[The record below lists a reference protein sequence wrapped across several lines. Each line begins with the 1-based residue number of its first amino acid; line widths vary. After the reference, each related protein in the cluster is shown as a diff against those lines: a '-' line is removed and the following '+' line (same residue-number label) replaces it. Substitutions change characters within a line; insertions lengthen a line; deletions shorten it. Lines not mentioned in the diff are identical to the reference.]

1 MNSKLHITY
10 WLIMKT
16 GNLTILILLILT
28 SFSCVSI
35 NKISRHD
42 FDTGYFKLKSPEV
55 KPEKIYADLTGDS
68 ITVFSVTG
76 EGRQRA
82 PEILSSRGMNINN
95 IRPGSFLN
103 NSVFIKNS
111 LDIDLSTVLIKYR
124 FESSGV
130 PNQLNANL
138 NGALYLGFRKD
149 YYSFRS
155 KLSPLN
161 VYKTQRR
168 HIGFDAG
175 VFAGLGITPVNYTV
189 TNNHTMLEYDGI
201 VFQKGIAGFITIEFM
216 SVGIALGFDNL
227 LDGNSKYWV
236 FNQKPWIGLVLGIAN
251 F

>member
-1 MNSKLHITY
+1 
-10 WLIMKT
+10 MKKS
-16 GNLTILILLILT
+16 NLTILLLITLT

-35 NKISRHD
+35 KKISRHD
-42 FDTGYFKLKSPEV
+42 FDSGYFKLKSPEA
-55 KPEKIYADLTGDS
+55 KPEKIYADFTGDS
-68 ITVFSVTG
+68 ITVFSITG
-76 EGRQRA
+76 EGRLSE
-82 PEILSSRGMNINN
+82 PDTLSSRGMNINK

-103 NSVFIKNS
+103 KYVFVKNS
-111 LDIDLSTVLIKYR
+111 LDMDLSTVLVKYR
-124 FESSGV
+124 PASSGI

-149 YYSFRS
+149 YHSFKS
-155 KLSPLN
+155 KISPLN
-161 VYKTQRR
+161 VYKTQMR

-189 TNNHTMLEYDGI
+189 TNNHTLLEYDGI

-227 LDGNSKYWV
+227 LDDNSKYWV